1 MLVRLL
7 CPLQGDWT
15 ATWAP
20 LLSFAEGP
28 WVAVNHGTCYLLGQK
43 MSTGVV
49 MEKISSI
56 LTSFLQGAWK
66 GQV

>member
-28 WVAVNHGTCYLLGQK
+28 WVAVNHGTCYLRGRK
-43 MSTGVV
+43 
-49 MEKISSI
+49 
-56 LTSFLQGAWK
+56 
-66 GQV
+66 